1 MTREPDFSRSNGL
14 LPAVVQHS
22 RTGDV
27 LMLGYMNAEA
37 YGLTKRDKRV
47 TFFSRS
53 RDALWLKG
61 ETSGNFLNVVS
72 LEVDCDGDAILV
84 KALPEG
90 PVCHTGTRTC
100 FGDSPNSGISFLSTL
115 SQTILQRK
123 VDPKPK
129 SYTSQLL
136 ASGVDRL
143 AQKVG
148 EEAVEVVIEA
158 KNGNDGK
165 LLDESA
171 DLLFHLM
178 VLLESRDLC
187 LADVADI
194 LKRRAEMSPE
204 VVEK

>member
-1 MTREPDFSRSNGL
+1 MTREPDFSKANRL
-14 LPAVVQHS
+14 IPAIVQHS
-22 RTGDV
+22 GTGDV
-27 LMLGYMNAEA
+27 LMLGYMNTEA
-37 YGLTKRDKRV
+37 YELTRKDKRV

-53 RDALWLKG
+53 REALWQKG

-72 LEVDCDGDAILV
+72 MAVDCDGDTILI

-100 FGDSPNSGISFLSTL
+100 FGDSSHSSLSFLATL
-115 SQTILQRK
+115 SQTIRERK
-123 VDPKPK
+123 IDPRPE
-129 SYTSQLL
+129 SYTSQLF

-158 KNGNDGK
+158 KNGNDCK
-165 LLDESA
+165 LVDESA

-178 VLLESRDLC
+178 ALLESRNLS
-187 LADVADI
+187 LADVADT
-194 LKRRAEMSPE
+194 LMRRAEKSRQG
-204 VVEK
+204 VER

>member
-1 MTREPDFSRSNGL
+1 
-14 LPAVVQHS
+14 
-22 RTGDV
+22 
-27 LMLGYMNAEA
+27 MLGYMNAEA
-37 YGLTKRDKRV
+37 YELTRRDKRV

-53 RDALWLKG
+53 RETLWLKG
-61 ETSGNFLNVVS
+61 QTSGNFLNVVS
-72 LEVDCDGDAILV
+72 ISVDCDGDSILV
-84 KALPEG
+84 RAVPEG

-100 FGDSPNSGISFLSTL
+100 FGDTPNPNLSFLATL
-115 SQTILQRK
+115 SQTILERK
-123 VDPKPK
+123 ADPQPK
-129 SYTSQLL
+129 SYTSQLF

-178 VLLESRDLC
+178 VLLESRDLS
-187 LADVADI
+187 LADVADT
-194 LKRRAEMSPE
+194 LRRRSEMSHQS
-204 VVEK
+204 VER

>member
-1 MTREPDFSRSNGL
+1 
-14 LPAVVQHS
+14 
-22 RTGDV
+22 
-27 LMLGYMNAEA
+27 MLGYMNPEA
-37 YGLTKRDKRV
+37 YERTRRDRRV

-53 RDALWLKG
+53 RGTLWLKG

-72 LEVDCDGDAILV
+72 IAVDCDGDTLLI
-84 KALPEG
+84 KAVPEG
-90 PVCHTGTRTC
+90 PTCHTGTQTC
-100 FGDSPNSGISFLSTL
+100 FGNSSNASLSFLATL
-115 SQTILQRK
+115 SQTILERK
-123 VDPKPK
+123 TDPQAH

-158 KNGNDGK
+158 KNGNDCK

-178 VLLESRDLC
+178 VLLQSRNLS
-187 LADVADI
+187 LVDVADT
-194 LKRRAEMSPE
+194 LKRRASRSHQA
-204 VVEK
+204 VER